1 MGSARGNS
9 SDGTSMPWFTKP
21 AYSLTVKQ
29 QPERARLCSYKEEN
43 ETMDR
48 RPIDPPPIVE
58 IIASD
63 RAIGTEQLLDS
74 TAFFVKVAIV
84 TCTSVPLSSPSSP
97 TQTPF
102 SSKPLSHCRSVY
114 SPVKTPL
121 GADAI
126 TGEIVQ
132 TPEKL
137 RLLDGRTAALCVF
150 AKISVRVPGTFRLK
164 FTLYEISEAGI
175 VEVVHVVSK
184 PFEVFSPKLFQ
195 GMHESTP
202 LTRHLAAQGLKVK
215 LRTDTGAGRANNK
228 RRRVSSAQS
237 YSTPS
242 ASSIK
247 LLPHLTIQSSQP
259 PKKSEKPSP
268 RLLNLSQAPQDHNLD
283 NNLKMRRVVSEKPK
297 SLFGLFGRDEM
308 LKPELIKSSSSPILG
323 KRRFGD
329 DVPPPS
335 TDLSAFSLS
344 RPQGGKLSSVSMTSA
359 DTPRLSSHSSSSS
372 SSLSSTLSTSLS
384 SAFFAPNRSMSSNST
399 QTPYSSTSTQSV
411 IPARSSIRVGDD
423 GVPILPPPASFGQQG
438 QLEFMPPTVH
448 QVLGEAPQRGRRGS
462 GPHILERPSSP
473 VNRISTTSQ
482 RLNQYNQPML
492 GELRTMSPMTLPP
505 LRSLSQAHPE
515 YN

>member
-1 MGSARGNS
+1 MVYKTGV
-9 SDGTSMPWFTKP
+9 FT
-21 AYSLTVKQ
+21 YL
-29 QPERARLCSYKEEN
+29 
-43 ETMDR
+43 DR

-329 DVPPPS
+329 DGLDLPFKVSAYHGDWSMPPPS